1 VWFQEQCEREHR
13 VGGIYRINSD
23 SMPSTFVSCN
33 LCAYT
38 YALNS
43 TGTVQSIKLTNT
55 DGTHEAFLLAI
66 TLLQE

>member
-1 VWFQEQCEREHR
+1 
-13 VGGIYRINSD
+13 
-23 SMPSTFVSCN
+23 MPSTFVSCN